1 MDQVKHE
8 KIELRAKVAKAKNLR
23 DRLLIDAKTK
33 KTQAAQ
39 QAREKELEEDYI
51 TSLQESLIEINKNVR
66 ELLELKKIN

>member
-8 KIELRAKVAKAKNLR
+8 KIELKAKVAKAKNLR

-39 QAREKELEEDYI
+39 LVREKELEEVQ
-51 TSLQESLIEINKNVR
+51 TLQEAIKAEKDR
-66 ELLELKKIN
+66 KLLKR